1 MKDNLNW
8 VSFSE
13 CYHLKNDKYV
23 NDIALL
29 RRLQSEFQYP
39 IILYPKRLNEQLR
52 KSFAIGSIGVL
63 LKDRTHIYLHDFL
76 GIAKSLKLKGNN
88 WEFLIHPFNP
98 KDASEPNMPK
108 IPTEVTETYK
118 TRNWGC
124 LVPFLLVAFLFT
136 LPAFFISPDDL
147 GLAIIV
153 ALLWIPFILLMGY
166 KAGVGKEET
175 KSRIRRLSQNEIDE
189 LTKNA
194 QIKYQHD
201 LISYR
206 KLKKEYD
213 NKLIEYNQ
221 NLNLQAKLLD
231 KYANLI
237 VPTIFKRILI
247 TYPQLKDC
255 ENPPQRGKSEDMLF
269 YSLMKELPSY
279 VKMDKVLGN
288 YAPDLILH
296 NGCSCPIDLEIDE
309 PYELR
314 TKKEIHYIG
323 CGDEERNNFFTSND
337 WFVLRFSE
345 NQIKSHLNE
354 CLKIVKALVYF
365 IEWGDT
371 SQLREIED
379 ILNDIKEPRWTKE
392 QARMLAIDNYRGF

>member
-8 VSFSE
+8 ESFSE

-29 RRLQSEFQYP
+29 RRLQSESHYP

-76 GIAKSLKLKGNN
+76 EIAKSLKLKGDN

-124 LVPFLLVAFLFT
+124 LIPFLLVAFLFT
-136 LPAFFISPDDL
+136 LPAFFISPNDL
-147 GLAIIV
+147 GLALIV
-153 ALLWIPFILLMGY
+153 AILWIPFVLLMGH

-189 LTKNA
+189 LTKTA
-194 QIKYQHD
+194 KIKYQQD

-206 KLKKEYD
+206 KLKEEYD
-213 NKLIEYNQ
+213 HKLIEFNQ
-221 NLNLQAKLLD
+221 KLNLQATLLD

-247 TYPQLKDC
+247 TYPNFKEC

-269 YSLMKELPSY
+269 YSLMKEFPSY
-279 VKMDKVLGN
+279 VKMDKVLGY
-288 YAPDLILH
+288 YAPDLIVH
-296 NGCSCPIDLEIDE
+296 NGCSTPIDLEIDE

-314 TKKEIHYIG
+314 TRKEIHYRG
-323 CGDEERNNFFTSND
+323 CGDEDRNNFFTSND

-354 CLKIVKALVYF
+354 CVKIVKALVYF

-371 SQLREIED
+371 SQLCEIED
-379 ILNDIKEPRWTKE
+379 ILNEIKESRWTKE
-392 QARMLAIDNYRGF
+392 QARMLAIDNYRDN

>member
-1 MKDNLNW
+1 MKNNLNW
-8 VSFSE
+8 ESFSE

-23 NDIALL
+23 NDVELL
-29 RRLQSEFQYP
+29 RRLESESHYP
-39 IILYPKRLNEQLR
+39 IILYPKQLNEQLN

-76 GIAKSLKLKGNN
+76 RIAKSLKLKGND

-124 LVPFLLVAFLFT
+124 LIPFLLVAFLFT
-136 LPAFFISPDDL
+136 LPAFFISPNDL
-147 GLAIIV
+147 GLALIV
-153 ALLWIPFILLMGY
+153 AILWIPFILLMGH

-175 KSRIRRLSQNEIDE
+175 KSRIRRLSQNEIEE
-189 LTKNA
+189 LTKTA
-194 QIKYQHD
+194 KIKYQLD

-206 KLKKEYD
+206 KLKEEYD
-213 NKLIEYNQ
+213 NKLIEFNQ
-221 NLNLQAKLLD
+221 KLNLQATLLD

-247 TYPQLKDC
+247 TYANFKDC
-255 ENPPQRGKSEDMLF
+255 ENPPQRGKSEDTLF
-269 YSLMKELPSY
+269 YSLMKEFPSY
-279 VKMDKVLGN
+279 VKMDKVLGS
-288 YAPDLILH
+288 YAPDLIIH
-296 NGCSCPIDLEIDE
+296 NGCSSPIDLEIDE

-314 TKKEIHYIG
+314 TKKEIHYRG
-323 CGDEERNNFFTSND
+323 CGDEERNIFFTSND

-345 NQIKSHLNE
+345 NQIKNHLNE
-354 CLKIVKALVYF
+354 CVKIVKALVYF
-365 IEWGDT
+365 IERGDT
-371 SQLREIED
+371 SQLCEIED
-379 ILNDIKEPRWTKE
+379 ILNKIKESRWTKE
-392 QARMLAIDNYRGF
+392 QARMLAIDNYRAI

>member
-1 MKDNLNW
+1 M
-8 VSFSE
+8 
-13 CYHLKNDKYV
+13 
-23 NDIALL
+23 
-29 RRLQSEFQYP
+29 
-39 IILYPKRLNEQLR
+39 
-52 KSFAIGSIGVL
+52 
-63 LKDRTHIYLHDFL
+63 
-76 GIAKSLKLKGNN
+76 
-88 WEFLIHPFNP
+88 
-98 KDASEPNMPK
+98 
-108 IPTEVTETYK
+108 
-118 TRNWGC
+118 
-124 LVPFLLVAFLFT
+124 
-136 LPAFFISPDDL
+136 
-147 GLAIIV
+147 
-153 ALLWIPFILLMGY
+153 
-166 KAGVGKEET
+166 
-175 KSRIRRLSQNEIDE
+175 
-189 LTKNA
+189 
-194 QIKYQHD
+194 
-201 LISYR
+201 
-206 KLKKEYD
+206 
-213 NKLIEYNQ
+213 
-221 NLNLQAKLLD
+221 
-231 KYANLI
+231 
-237 VPTIFKRILI
+237 I

-288 YAPDLILH
+288 YTPDLILH

-365 IEWGDT
+365 TEWGDT

-379 ILNDIKEPRWTKE
+379 ILNKIKEPRWTKE